1 MLIKMNKN
9 IITVLFLSVG
19 MFYFGQTTKE
29 QKVADLLQAMGTTQ
43 TMKTS
48 YEFFINS
55 YKEQYPEIAEEYW
68 QRAGKLVNYED
79 LIKRIIPVYMK
90 NFSEK
95 EIDDLLA
102 FYQTTTGKAMIEK
115 MPLILQ
121 ESMSIGENWGR
132 ELAQKL
138 ERDISKSKE
147 KSYSSPPPPMPSKNR

>member
-9 IITVLFLSVG
+9 IFTVLFLSGG

-29 QKVADLLQAMGTTQ
+29 QKVVDLLQAMGTTQ

-48 YEFFINS
+48 YEFFMNR
-55 YKEQYPEIAEEYW
+55 YKEQYPEIAEEFW